1 LSRACAEVM
10 AKSERRICGMN
21 ERMVGEGCKRSN
33 GQSDIARRLVSS
45 RKLHGTTGATD
56 VRRTCVADR
65 LSRER

>member
-1 LSRACAEVM
+1 
-10 AKSERRICGMN
+10 MN